1 MVKGGHGVGA
11 PDAADDYLRMAGG
24 ESCVAARYGASATA
38 NTHGTGCSL
47 SSAVA
52 CGLARGFSVDVAVR
66 DAKAYVAGALGG
78 RSEPGGVARA
88 LEPHVAATV
97 PRCPARART
106 ALSYWG
112 FRASFSRD
120 AVAAAPRI
128 FRNSQN
134 WGLTGGACFRNIL
147 TCARRFRAVWRESSV
162 GVSSNGRTAVSGAV
176 CEGSTPST
184 PAIFSRGISWLRR
197 LAV

>member
-1 MVKGGHGVGA
+1 MSPPPIAEFQTREQLKKG
-11 PDAADDYLRMAGG
+11 
-24 ESCVAARYGASATA
+24 
-38 NTHGTGCSL
+38 
-47 SSAVA
+47 AVQI
-52 CGLARGFSVDVAVR
+52 
-66 DAKAYVAGALGG
+66 
-78 RSEPGGVARA
+78 ARA
-88 LEPHVAATV
+88 TMSSLGDASSPPPTPTRPSPMVSRSSSRAFAPWPLPIRAIGARPRRESGRRRVVA
-97 PRCPARART
+97 
-106 ALSYWG
+106 
-112 FRASFSRD
+112 SRLRR
-120 AVAAAPRI
+120 AAPRI